1 MTFRAFYKE
10 GDNKEFD
17 LLIYGESCSYFD
29 PGERGRFRA
38 LTTMTVYKDDLP
50 VFQSEKEK
58 TYYIDDKG
66 NVYPS
71 KKSNKVL
78 FNVNDF

>member
-10 GDNKEFD
+10 GNKEFD
-17 LLIYGESCSYFD
+17 LLIYGESCSFN
-29 PGERGRFRA
+29 PGERAKFRA
-38 LTTMTVYKDDLP
+38 LTTMTVYDKDDCP

-58 TYYIDDKG
+58 TYYFDDKS

-71 KKSNKVL
+71 KK
-78 FNVNDF
+78 